1 MGFHHRRL
9 SLNNQ
14 CCGFTTVTQELKLL
28 NSVLD
33 TVIIWCLPSRLRIWQ
48 PKNTSLLDKN
58 KKCAPK
64 ERTKKMFPSHKLPHE
79 CSPITE
85 WEREKTLFTKVF
97 SRYQWQFIQ
106 FVWYIHYST
115 FLLFCQLLFKMIT
128 KKENLKRGSLYIYF
142 LNLFF
147 EHKKIFVS
155 K

>member
-1 MGFHHRRL
+1 MTRL
-9 SLNNQ
+9 KRWVSITDVYHWIINVADSPPLPKNWNY
-14 CCGFTTVTQELKLL
+14 L

-64 ERTKKMFPSHKLPHE
+64 ERTEKMFPSHKLPHE

-97 SRYQWQFIQ
+97 SRYRWQFIR
-106 FVWYIHYST
+106 FVWCFYYST
-115 FLLFCQLLFKMIT
+115 FLLFCQLLFKIIT
-128 KKENLKRGSLYIYF
+128 KKENLKWGSLI
-142 LNLFF
+142 LLFG
-147 EHKKIFVS
+147 
-155 K
+155 